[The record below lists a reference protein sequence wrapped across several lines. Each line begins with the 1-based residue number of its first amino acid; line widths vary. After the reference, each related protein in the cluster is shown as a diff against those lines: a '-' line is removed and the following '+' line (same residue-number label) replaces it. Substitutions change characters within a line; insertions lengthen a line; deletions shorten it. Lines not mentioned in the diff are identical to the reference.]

1 MSSELNR
8 TTLYFRFI
16 REEHTHH
23 LDLFDKGRQQML
35 DALKFVKVDPNKAQ
49 TQHQANQGSANKEH
63 QSNQQQPEAEDPKIE
78 IEQDVKKLYRK
89 IVQETHPDKMINTQH
104 GAKEIEKRK
113 SLYQRAVDAF
123 KQGDD
128 SALIEIAIDL
138 DLTLDFDDNRVVKA
152 LAARCRFFEK
162 EINKIKMSPE
172 IHWMN
177 APEEEKIR
185 IIREICVRNGW
196 IYVTDEQIVDSVK
209 YATGMHPGTREDV
222 RQRAR
227 QRMQSRRQIVEQ

>member
-23 LDLFDKGRQQML
+23 LEMFDKGRQQML
-35 DALKFVKVDPNKAQ
+35 DALKFVKVDPSKP
-49 TQHQANQGSANKEH
+49 
-63 QSNQQQPEAEDPKIE
+63 QQQAHNTGGSQNSQPPPAPKEEVDEHKIE

-89 IVQETHPDKMINTQH
+89 IVQETHPDKLINTQH
-104 GAKEIEKRK
+104 GEKETDKRK
-113 SLYQRAVDAF
+113 SLYLRAVDAF

-209 YATGMHPGTREDV
+209 YATGIHPGTREDV